1 MKIKTLIAT
10 LFVVATITS
19 TTIAAEQV
27 KVGMSAEPY
36 PPFSSIDASGKWVG
50 WEVEIIGA
58 VCGAAKLDCVITPVA
73 WDGIIPAL
81 NAKQIDMIM
90 GSMSIT
96 EERMKAIDFSN
107 KYYNTPA
114 VVVADKGL
122 TITPDKAG
130 LKGKILGV
138 QASTTHATYAQA
150 HFADVVAE
158 LKLYQTN
165 DEIFQDLIAGR
176 IDAMQAD
183 SIAMADFAAS
193 KSGAFSEIKGA
204 VAHDDS
210 ILGKGIGAGL
220 RKGDDVLREKI
231 NVAIAAIRAD
241 GTYAEITKKY
251 FSTDIF
257 GE

>member
-10 LFVVATITS
+10 LFTIATITN
-19 TTIAAEQV
+19 TAIATEQI

-36 PPFSSIDASGKWVG
+36 PPFSSIEASGKWVG

-58 VCGAAKLDCVITPVA
+58 VCGAAQLDCVITPVA

-96 EERMKAIDFSN
+96 EERMKAIAFSN

-122 TITPDKAG
+122 AITPDRAG

-183 SIAMADFAAS
+183 SIAMVDFVAS
-193 KSGAFSEIKGA
+193 KSGAFFEVKGA
-204 VAHDDS
+204 VAHDTS

-220 RKGDDVLREKI
+220 RKGDDSLRDKI
-231 NVAIAAIRAD
+231 NGAIDTIRAD
-241 GTYAEITKKY
+241 GTYAAISNKY
-251 FSTDIF
+251 FGADIF